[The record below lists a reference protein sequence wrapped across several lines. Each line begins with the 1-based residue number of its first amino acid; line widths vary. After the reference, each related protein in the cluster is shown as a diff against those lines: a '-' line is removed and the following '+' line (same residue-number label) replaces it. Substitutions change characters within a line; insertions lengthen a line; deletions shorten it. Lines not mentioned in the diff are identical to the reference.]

1 MSRASSTDITL
12 ASAEHTAAPSPALS
26 SGSELPAMKEE
37 SSPPMDPDVEARLSK
52 LKRLLAASTA
62 FSSIIADRIKTQ
74 KQRRAAE
81 ALNARKEEE
90 AQKKNKNGKR
100 KGANAEPDSPS
111 KRARVEDGSAVA
123 TADSKDDDDKKAKE
137 EEILYMKQPA
147 TVSGATLRDY
157 QLAGVQWLALL
168 YENGLNGILADEMG
182 LGKTLQT
189 ISFLAHLKEKGV
201 WGPFLIVCPLS
212 VLHNWKAEFEKFAP
226 TVPVVIYHGNPE
238 HRREL
243 VRTRMALPTDINS
256 SAASSPA
263 GSRASTP
270 SVAGG
275 GSKKGKGKKPAPSK
289 APRAAALAAEK
300 SGQTK
305 ATFPV
310 VLTTF
315 EMIIKDR
322 NVLNKYAW
330 SFVIIDEGHRLKNM
344 ESKLVQEIR
353 TYPSANRLIL
363 TGTPLHNN
371 LNELWS
377 LLNFIMP
384 KLFDDLSAFQAW
396 FNPVAS
402 SSAKEQAAVNSMG
415 MTSEENAQLITSLHA
430 ILKPFLLRRLKADV
444 EVNLPPKKEYI
455 LYAPLTKQQLDLY
468 QNVVAGGA
476 KLREWI
482 VKRYCGI
489 NELDMKTRK
498 ALRDKK
504 DVVQTAI
511 DEIEQDESIAEV
523 VAKRRARGKKAAVN
537 YEEVEDEDFFA
548 ELEEEDEE
556 EEEERR
562 KARQSRRIASS
573 AAQEPS
579 PEELGRDFAI
589 KQAFQI
595 VNNMHLSNKIMQ
607 LRKVCSH
614 PFLFHWPTDMRTNA
628 PVISDELVGASG
640 KMLLLNRL
648 LDELFSRKHKVLI
661 FSQFTTMLD
670 IIEDWA
676 TQFKGWDVCRIDGS
690 TPHED
695 RKSAMERFNNGGE
708 GPDACR
714 LFLLST
720 KAGGLG
726 INLVAAD
733 TVIFYDSDWN
743 PQNDLQA
750 QDRAHR
756 IGQTRPVLIF
766 RLVSAHTIETHILD
780 RATQKRKL
788 EALVIARGKFKAVG
802 GRASQKAESL
812 ESLAASLLSL
822 EGEKIDV
829 VNSADDKIISDAD
842 LDVLLDRSPEVFKE
856 RGIGWGKEK
865 ADGDVGKQQQ
875 KTEGVAFK
883 VFERPADELN
893 DGLATLQDE

>member
-12 ASAEHTAAPSPALS
+12 ASVDHTAASSPALS
-26 SGSELPAMKEE
+26 AGSELPATKE
-37 SSPPMDPDVEARLSK
+37 PTPAMTDPDVEARLAK

-74 KQRRAAE
+74 KQRRAEE
-81 ALNARKEEE
+81 ARKEKKEEE
-90 AQKKNKNGKR
+90 ASQKKNKNGKR
-100 KGANAEPDSPS
+100 KGGNAETGSPS

-123 TADSKDDDDKKAKE
+123 TAAESKDEEEKKAKE
-137 EEILYMKQPA
+137 EEILYMQQPS
-147 TVSGATLRDY
+147 TVTGATLRDY

-212 VLHNWKAEFEKFAP
+212 VLNNWKAEFEKFAP
-226 TVPVVIYHGNPE
+226 TVPVVTYHGPPE

-243 VRTRMALPTDINS
+243 VRTRMALPTDLNS

-270 SVAGG
+270 TVVGG
-275 GSKKGKGKKPAPSK
+275 GKKSKGKKAPPSK

-315 EMIIKDR
+315 EMVIRDR

-402 SSAKEQAAVNSMG
+402 SGPSAKEQSAVNAVG
-415 MTSEENAQLITSLHA
+415 MNAEQNAQLITSLHA

-489 NELDMKTRK
+489 DELDMKTRK
-498 ALRDKK
+498 ALSDKK

-511 DEIEQDESIAEV
+511 DEIEEDETIAGI
-523 VAKRRARGKKAAVN
+523 VAKRRVRGGKKAVN
-537 YEEVEDEDFFA
+537 YQEPGDDDAFA
-548 ELEEEDEE
+548 EWEE
-556 EEEERR
+556 EEEEREERER
-562 KARQSRRIASS
+562 KARLSKRK
-573 AAQEPS
+573 AAAEEGPS
-579 PEELGRDFAI
+579 PEEL
-589 KQAFQI
+589 
-595 VNNMHLSNKIMQ
+595 
-607 LRKVCSH
+607 
-614 PFLFHWPTDMRTNA
+614 
-628 PVISDELVGASG
+628 
-640 KMLLLNRL
+640 
-648 LDELFSRKHKVLI
+648 
-661 FSQFTTMLD
+661 
-670 IIEDWA
+670 
-676 TQFKGWDVCRIDGS
+676 
-690 TPHED
+690 
-695 RKSAMERFNNGGE
+695 
-708 GPDACR
+708 
-714 LFLLST
+714 
-720 KAGGLG
+720 
-726 INLVAAD
+726 
-733 TVIFYDSDWN
+733 
-743 PQNDLQA
+743 
-750 QDRAHR
+750 
-756 IGQTRPVLIF
+756 
-766 RLVSAHTIETHILD
+766 
-780 RATQKRKL
+780 
-788 EALVIARGKFKAVG
+788 
-802 GRASQKAESL
+802 
-812 ESLAASLLSL
+812 
-822 EGEKIDV
+822 
-829 VNSADDKIISDAD
+829 
-842 LDVLLDRSPEVFKE
+842 
-856 RGIGWGKEK
+856 
-865 ADGDVGKQQQ
+865 
-875 KTEGVAFK
+875 
-883 VFERPADELN
+883 
-893 DGLATLQDE
+893 

>member
-1 MSRASSTDITL
+1 MSRASSADVTL
-12 ASAEHTAAPSPALS
+12 ASPEHTAAPSPALS
-26 SGSELPAMKEE
+26 AGSELPSTKEATP
-37 SSPPMDPDVEARLSK
+37 SMDPDVEARLAK

-62 FSSIIADRIKTQ
+62 FSSIIADRIKSQ

-81 ALNARKEEE
+81 ALNAEKEEE

-100 KGANAEPDSPS
+100 KGGNAEPGSPS
-111 KRARVEDGSAVA
+111 KRARVEDGTAVA
-123 TADSKDDDDKKAKE
+123 TSEPKDDDEKKARE

-147 TVSGATLRDY
+147 TVTGATLRDY

-189 ISFLAHLKEKGV
+189 ISFLSHLKEKGV
-201 WGPFLIVCPLS
+201 WGPFLVVCPLS

-243 VRTRMALPTDINS
+243 VRTRMALPTDLNS
-256 SAASSPA
+256 SA
-263 GSRASTP
+263 ST
-270 SVAGG
+270 
-275 GSKKGKGKKPAPSK
+275 
-289 APRAAALAAEK
+289 
-300 SGQTK
+300 
-305 ATFPV
+305 TFPV

-322 NVLNKYAW
+322 NVLNKYSW

-396 FNPVAS
+396 FSPVTS
-402 SSAKEQAAVNSMG
+402 KTSPKEQAAVNSMG
-415 MTSEENAQLITSLHA
+415 MSAEENAQLITSLHA

-489 NELDMKTRK
+489 DKLDMKTRK
-498 ALRDKK
+498 ALQDRK
-504 DVVQTAI
+504 DVVQSAI
-511 DEIEQDESIAEV
+511 DEIEQDESIAEA
-523 VAKRRARGKKAAVN
+523 VAKRRSRGSKKAVD
-537 YEEVEDEDFFA
+537 YEEVEDDDFFE

-556 EEEERR
+556 EEEKRR
-562 KARQSRRIASS
+562 QARQSRRNAA

-614 PFLFHWPTDMRTNA
+614 PFLFHWPTDSRTNS

-690 TPHED
+690 TTHEE
-695 RKSAMERFNNGGE
+695 RKSEMDRFNTGGE
-708 GPDACR
+708 KPDACR

-865 ADGDVGKQQQ
+865 ASADGDVDMDGKQAQ

-883 VFERPADELN
+883 VFERPADALN

>member
-1 MSRASSTDITL
+1 
-12 ASAEHTAAPSPALS
+12 
-26 SGSELPAMKEE
+26 GG
-37 SSPPMDPDVEARLSK
+37 
-52 LKRLLAASTA
+52 
-62 FSSIIADRIKTQ
+62 KT
-74 KQRRAAE
+74 
-81 ALNARKEEE
+81 
-90 AQKKNKNGKR
+90 
-100 KGANAEPDSPS
+100 EPGSPS

-123 TADSKDDDDKKAKE
+123 TSETKDDDEKKAKE
-137 EEILYMKQPA
+137 EEILYMKQPK
-147 TVSGATLRDY
+147 TVTGATLRDY

-243 VRTRMALPTDINS
+243 VRTEMALPTDLGS

-270 SVAGG
+270 SVSGG
-275 GSKKGKGKKPAPSK
+275 GKKGKGKKAPPPK
-289 APRAAALAAEK
+289 APRAAALAGQK
-300 SGQTK
+300 TGQTK
-305 ATFPV
+305 ASFPV

-402 SSAKEQAAVNSMG
+402 SKPSAKEQDAVNSVG
-415 MTSEENAQLITSLHA
+415 MTAQENAQLITSLHA

-489 NELDMKTRK
+489 DKLDMKTRK
-498 ALRDKK
+498 ALQDRK

-511 DEIEQDESIAEV
+511 DEIEEDESIAEV
-523 VAKRRARGKKAAVN
+523 VAKRRSRGGKKAVN
-537 YEEVEDEDFFA
+537 YEEVEDDDFFG
-548 ELEEEDEE
+548 EWEEEE

-562 KARQSRRIASS
+562 QARQSRRNAA

-614 PFLFHWPTDMRTNA
+614 PFLFHWPTDSRTNA

-690 TPHED
+690 TTHEE
-695 RKSAMERFNNGGE
+695 RKSEMDRFNKGGE

-733 TVIFYDSDWN
+733 TVIFYDSDWLLSTVSHTYKPIINQN

-865 ADGDVGKQQQ
+865 EKASVDGDVDMDGKQAQ
-875 KTEGVAFK
+875 KKEGVAFK